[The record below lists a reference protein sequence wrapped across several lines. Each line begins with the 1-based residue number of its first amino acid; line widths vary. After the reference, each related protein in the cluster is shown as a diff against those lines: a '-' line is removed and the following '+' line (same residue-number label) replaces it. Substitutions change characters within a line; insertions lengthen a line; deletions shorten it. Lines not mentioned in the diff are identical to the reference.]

1 MLDVD
6 LTEYNKLNQVFIG
19 YFSQMG
25 FDFET
30 AMSAATNSIFR
41 NKLAKKLGIK
51 PKDMAGIAYG

>member
-6 LTEYNKLNQVFIG
+6 LTEYNKLNQIFIG

-25 FDFET
+25 FDFDVS
-30 AMSAATNSIFR
+30 MKAATNSVFR
-41 NKLAKKLGIK
+41 NKLAKRLGIK